1 VVEHVV
7 LFSGGIGSWAA
18 ARRLVERGITPTLLF
33 TDTNMEDEDLYRFLD
48 EAAADVGGNLVRVAD
63 GRTPWEVFHDV
74 RFIANSRI
82 DPCSRIL
89 KRELARAW
97 VEENGNP
104 ETTTVYLGIDWTEE
118 HRLQRARGYWSPFRV
133 EGPMCEPPLMVKPEM
148 IEWAASRGL
157 TPPRLYEMG
166 FPHNNCGGFCVKAGF
181 ATFAL
186 LLRTMP
192 DRYEYHEQQEERMR
206 EYLGADVSILKDR
219 RGGGVTPMTLKEF
232 KRRLCVGNVKGLDMG
247 DWGGCGCMIGDDYDD
262 QGKQLALGLEEER

>member
-1 VVEHVV
+1 
-7 LFSGGIGSWAA
+7 
-18 ARRLVERGITPTLLF
+18 
-33 TDTNMEDEDLYRFLD
+33 
-48 EAAADVGGNLVRVAD
+48 
-63 GRTPWEVFHDV
+63 V

-118 HRLQRARGYWSPFRV
+118 HRLQRRGGTGPRSGSKAPCASPPHGETRDDRV
-133 EGPMCEPPLMVKPEM
+133 GGE
-148 IEWAASRGL
+148 SGL

-232 KRRLCVGNVKGLDMG
+232 KRRLCVGMSRVSTWATGEG
-247 DWGGCGCMIGDDYDD
+247 AG
-262 QGKQLALGLEEER
+262 A